1 MKVLILGATGM
12 LGYSL
17 FSNLSEYEN
26 LDVFGS
32 VRTIKG
38 IENYYQD
45 DFNKLIF
52 NVDINEIDTVNS
64 AIKQLNP
71 DVVINCIGIIK
82 QNKVV
87 NEYVTNIQYNALFPH
102 QLADIC
108 NSFGAKLIHFSTD
121 CVFDGKKG
129 RYTESDTP
137 TATDLYGKTKQLGEV
152 VYGNHLTI
160 RTSII
165 GHELKSNVS
174 LIDWFLNE
182 SGSVNGYSHAI
193 FSGFPTCYIA
203 KIIAEYILGD
213 DNIHGLMHLSSE
225 PIDKYSLLRLVA
237 GTYHKDINIVNY
249 PDFKIDRSLNSSFF
263 QSKTKIS
270 IPDWSEL
277 IQLMFLDYKKRYL
290 HA

>member
-17 FSNLSEYEN
+17 FSNLSEYDDLE
-26 LDVFGS
+26 VFGS
-32 VRTIKG
+32 VRSIEG
-38 IENYYQD
+38 IEHYYQS
-45 DFNKLIF
+45 NIQKLIF
-52 NVDINEIDTVNS
+52 NVDINELDTVNS
-64 AIKQLNP
+64 AIKDITP

-108 NSFGAKLIHFSTD
+108 NSVNAKLIHFSTD

-129 RYTESDTP
+129 HYTEADIP

-152 VYGNHLTI
+152 VYGKHLTI

-174 LIDWFLNE
+174 LIDWFLNAF
-182 SGSVNGYSHAI
+182 GSVNGYSNAI
-193 FSGFPTCYIA
+193 FSGFPTCYVA
-203 KIIAEYILGD
+203 KIIAEHILG
-213 DNIHGLMHLSSE
+213 NENLYGLMHLSSK
-225 PIDKYSLLRLVA
+225 PIDKYSLLRLISD
-237 GTYHKDINIVNY
+237 TYHKDINIVNY
-249 PDFKIDRSLNSSFF
+249 PDFKIDRSMDSSLF
-263 QSKTKIS
+263 QSKTEIS

-290 HA
+290 HE